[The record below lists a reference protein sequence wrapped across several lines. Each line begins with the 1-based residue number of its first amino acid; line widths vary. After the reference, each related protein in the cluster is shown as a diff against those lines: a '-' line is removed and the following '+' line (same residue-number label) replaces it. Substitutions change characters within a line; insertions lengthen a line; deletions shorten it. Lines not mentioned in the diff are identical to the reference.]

1 MTLAVISIAL
11 IAVTPGPLVGLDAS
25 GVDAYLKRLF
35 QDHPTFE
42 ARLGQVLEDSIG
54 TPYFDGPLGEG
65 PTGKYDQDPLVDLTR
80 ADCVTA
86 VEQAIAMASADNY
99 PDFFEKLQAIRYKGG
114 VIDFESRNHFMETDW
129 VRNNAFCEPVTK
141 ELGVPL
147 ASVTRT
153 ISRAG
158 FFERVKAPGVG
169 AGTPDEKIA
178 FEYVPS
184 AAVEDAE
191 RALPNNSLILFVGQ
205 KPDWLFVLH
214 CGIFVRDESGQGR
227 FIQASSKQG
236 AVVSMDL
243 GDYVRE
249 QGDRYLGLAA
259 YRIREP

>member
-1 MTLAVISIAL
+1 MTLALMTIAL
-11 IAVTPGPLVGLDAS
+11 VVASPGPLVGLDAA
-25 GVDAYLKRLF
+25 GLDIYLERLTREY
-35 QDHPTFE
+35 PTFE
-42 ARLGQVLEDSIG
+42 ARLGRVLEDSIG

-65 PTGKYDQDPLVDLTR
+65 PTGEYDKDPLVDLSR

-86 VEQAIAMASADNY
+86 VEQAVAMASADNY
-99 PDFFEKLQAIRYKGG
+99 ADFFEKLQLIRYKDGN
-114 VIDFESRNHFMETDW
+114 IDFESRNHFMETDW

-141 ELGVPL
+141 ELGIPL

-153 ISRAG
+153 ISRTG
-158 FFERVKAPGVG
+158 FFERVNAPGVG
-169 AGTPDEKIA
+169 AGTPDETIA

-191 RALPNNSLILFVGQ
+191 RVLPNNSLILFVGQ

-214 CGIFVRDESGQGR
+214 CGIFVRDVSGGGR
-227 FIQASSKQG
+227 LIQASSKQG